1 MGELSPQIF
10 RRGCNGRVFVPKF
23 PKSGV
28 SVWVGVGQLPLLPP
42 GSVGP
47 LRVIVVGVKRDFVEF
62 F

>member
-1 MGELSPQIF
+1 MQWKS
-10 RRGCNGRVFVPKF
+10 FVPKL

-28 SVWVGVGQLPLLPP
+28 CVGGGTIAPLTPGP